1 MGKLKV
7 YSDSIDEL
15 LVNRV
20 DADVMSES
28 SELGNDD
35 EKIDDEKI
43 DDEKIDEAWKI
54 EDYMSNFVSVKAL
67 VALSLSI
74 VKRMKGSAL
83 SKFQGKLSDI
93 DNEMEK
99 EIDRMDSKKEM
110 EFNKLYMKK
119 IKGVKAKILEEFGG
133 DFLKEIE
140 EDKRE
145 KE

>member
-20 DADVMSES
+20 DADVI
-28 SELGNDD
+28 SELSELDNDD
-35 EKIDDEKI
+35 K
-43 DDEKIDEAWKI
+43 KIDEGWKL

>member
-1 MGKLKV
+1 MGKLKI

-35 EKIDDEKI
+35 EKID
-43 DDEKIDEAWKI
+43 EAWKI
-54 EDYMSNFVSVKAL
+54 EDYMFNFVSVKAL

>member
-20 DADVMSES
+20 DADVI
-28 SELGNDD
+28 SELSELDNDD
-35 EKIDDEKI
+35 K
-43 DDEKIDEAWKI
+43 KIDEGWKL

-119 IKGVKAKILEEFGG
+119 VKGVKAKILEEFGG
-133 DFLKEIE
+133 DFLKGIE

>member
-20 DADVMSES
+20 DVDVISES
-28 SELGNDD
+28 SELGN
-35 EKIDDEKI
+35 

-119 IKGVKAKILEEFGG
+119 IKCVKAKILEEFGG

>member
-20 DADVMSES
+20 DVDVISES
-28 SELGNDD
+28 SELGN
-35 EKIDDEKI
+35 

>member
-20 DADVMSES
+20 DADVISEL

-35 EKIDDEKI
+35 EKIDEG
-43 DDEKIDEAWKI
+43 WKI

>member
-1 MGKLKV
+1 MGKLKI

-28 SELGNDD
+28 SELGN
-35 EKIDDEKI
+35 

>member
-28 SELGNDD
+28 SELGN
-35 EKIDDEKI
+35 

>member
-28 SELGNDD
+28 SELGN
-35 EKIDDEKI
+35 DDEKI

>member
-1 MGKLKV
+1 MGKLKI

-28 SELGNDD
+28 SELGN
-35 EKIDDEKI
+35 

-140 EDKRE
+140 EDKME

>member
-20 DADVMSES
+20 DADVISES

-35 EKIDDEKI
+35 EKIDEG
-43 DDEKIDEAWKI
+43 WKI

-145 KE
+145 K

>member
-20 DADVMSES
+20 DADVISES
-28 SELGNDD
+28 SELGN
-35 EKIDDEKI
+35 

>member
-15 LVNRV
+15 LVNRI
-20 DADVMSES
+20 DADVISEL

-35 EKIDDEKI
+35 K
-43 DDEKIDEAWKI
+43 KIDEGWKL
-54 EDYMSNFVSVKAL
+54 EDYMSNFVSVKVL